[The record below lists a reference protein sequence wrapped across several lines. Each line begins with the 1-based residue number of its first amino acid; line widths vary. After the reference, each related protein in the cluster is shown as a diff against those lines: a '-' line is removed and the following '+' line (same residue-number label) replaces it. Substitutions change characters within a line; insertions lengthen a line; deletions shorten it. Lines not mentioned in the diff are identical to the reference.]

1 MRNFQEK
8 RKWKNV
14 MESKPILITLGIV
27 VLVFAYSVFGLVG
40 KMQETIKNKNIA
52 QAKIADLQK
61 TKDTLSANINQLN
74 TVEGQEES
82 IRNKFGWAKEGE
94 GEIVIV
100 DDKTQPTA
108 ATQANSSG
116 FFSFF
121 KNLFK

>member
-1 MRNFQEK
+1 
-8 RKWKNV
+8 